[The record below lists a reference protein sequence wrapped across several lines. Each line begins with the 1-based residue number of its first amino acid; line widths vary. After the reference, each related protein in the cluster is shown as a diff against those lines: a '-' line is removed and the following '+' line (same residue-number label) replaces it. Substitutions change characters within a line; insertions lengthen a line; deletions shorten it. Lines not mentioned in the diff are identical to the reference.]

1 LDGIQCAKN
10 ISPIYASQY
19 DKKGIEEE
27 LKQPLD
33 DNNKYT
39 LLEQLLHILT
49 DKKAKI
55 ILKKF
60 HREMNLLVKLF
71 VRIVIIIN
79 A

>member
-55 ILKKF
+55 IL
-60 HREMNLLVKLF
+60 
-71 VRIVIIIN
+71 
-79 A
+79 